1 MSVTPALRYLK
12 PSSGFCAHRHTPS
25 PVHTHAYTF
34 MDTYRQINWLKKKML
49 AIWADKMAWQIKTL
63 AVKSVELF
71 FGPQGAPRH
80 MGIHTS
86 HVHK

>member
-12 PSSGFCAHRHTPS
+12 SSSGLCTHRHTPS

-34 MDTYRQINWLKKKML
+34 MDTYTQIKLAFKKML
-49 AIWADKMAWQIKTL
+49 AIWADKMAWQVKTL
-63 AVKSVELF
+63 AVKSVELL
-71 FGPQGAPRH
+71 FGPQGAPWH

-86 HVHK
+86 HVRK